1 MTTNPFVQLLIVVG
15 LGGTLEREV
24 HAVLGVEGQRLLG
37 AVDILGPFRTVSI
50 RELELGQN

>member
-1 MTTNPFVQLLIVVG
+1 VTTNPFVQLLIVVG